1 MVSKRQREARKKFRA
16 EHPELAKQPTP
27 PKDPTRKKDKKKS
40 SFKRKKAPS
49 DPAKPSKN
57 PHRKHPLRVPGMKPG
72 DSCFICKSTEHIA
85 KLCPEKVQWDK
96 HKICLYCRQRGHSIK
111 NCLNKKDDSVAEKL
125 CYNCGENGHSLSNC
139 PYPLEDGG
147 TKFAK
152 CFICNGTGHLSKNC
166 PENTHGIYP
175 KGGSCKICG
184 GVTHLAKD
192 CPNKSISSMSAG
204 RSAHSYEK
212 KSGGTQDKSADA
224 VSGMAVNDECK
235 LKFGELKAKR
245 NYRFIVFKIDKQEVV
260 VEKLGSPDET
270 YEDFAESLPADECRY
285 AVFDFDFTTSENCQK
300 SKIFFIAWSPEISK
314 VRMKMVYASSRDRF
328 KRELDGI
335 QVELQATDPSE
346 MSLDIIKGRAL

>member
-1 MVSKRQREARKKFRA
+1 MVSKRQREARRKFRA

-27 PKDPTRKKDKKKS
+27 PKDPTKKKEKKS

-49 DPAKPSKN
+49 DPAKPSRN

-72 DSCFICKSTEHIA
+72 DCCFICKSTEHIA

-139 PYPLEDGG
+139 PYPLEHGG

-166 PENTHGIYP
+166 PQNTHGIYP

-192 CPNKSISSMSAG
+192 CPNKSSSSTSAG
-204 RSAHSYEK
+204 RSAHSWKESDLPRGKVTKFLSGDDLEDDFSFIDEK
-212 KSGGTQDKSADA
+212 KNGVTQDKSAGTVCPA
-224 VSGMAVNDECK
+224 S
-235 LKFGELKAKR
+235 LS
-245 NYRFIVFKIDKQEVV
+245 QESTV
-260 VEKLGSPDET
+260 
-270 YEDFAESLPADECRY
+270 
-285 AVFDFDFTTSENCQK
+285 K
-300 SKIFFIAWSPEISK
+300 SKKKQGPK
-314 VRMKMVYASSRDRF
+314 VVNF
-328 KRELDGI
+328 VG
-335 QVELQATDPSE
+335 
-346 MSLDIIKGRAL
+346 